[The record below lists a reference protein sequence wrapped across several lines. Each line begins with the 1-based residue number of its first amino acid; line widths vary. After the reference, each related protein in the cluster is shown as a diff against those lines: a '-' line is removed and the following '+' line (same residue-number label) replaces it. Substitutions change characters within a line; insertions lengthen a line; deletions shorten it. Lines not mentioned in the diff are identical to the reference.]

1 MNKRVKNIVSTIVFF
16 AIILGTLVL
25 CIAVPD
31 EEYSKAERRELASF
45 PETAKENVISGQFS
59 KEFESYTTDNFP
71 FRDTFRSIKS
81 FISYNIL
88 NKKDNNGL
96 FLAEGHIS
104 KIDAVQNDEML
115 NHASERFNYVY
126 NKYLSKNKVYFSVV
140 PDKNFVLAEKNGYP
154 SLDYKKFI
162 SDINSRL
169 NFKYIDIT
177 DLLQSD
183 DYYKTDT
190 HWRQEKIT
198 DIADRLADAM
208 GTKLYHNYTENTLDK
223 PFYGVYS
230 GQFAGKTTP
239 DTVKYLTNDTINN
252 AIVLYE
258 DGMSQG
264 KTDIGI
270 YDMKKARG
278 DDPYEMFLSGTMPL
292 VTIKNPDS
300 DTNRE
305 LILFRDSYGSS
316 IAPLFLSGYSKITVI
331 DIRYIKSDYLGHF
344 VEFNPDADVLFLYS
358 TALLNNS
365 LAMQ

>member
-1 MNKRVKNIVSTIVFF
+1 MNKRVKSIVSSIVFF
-16 AIILGTLVL
+16 AFILGGLLL

-31 EEYSKAERRELASF
+31 EEYSKAERRELAKF
-45 PETAKENVISGQFS
+45 PQLSQENVLSGQFS
-59 KEFESYTTDNFP
+59 KEFESYTTDNFV

-88 NKKDNNGL
+88 KKKDNNGL
-96 FLAEGHIS
+96 FLAMGHIS
-104 KIDAVQNDEML
+104 KIDSVQNDEML

-126 NKYLSKNKVYFSVV
+126 NKYLKGNKVYFSVV

-154 SLDYKKFI
+154 SLDYEKFI

-169 NFKYIDIT
+169 DFNYIDIT
-177 DLLQSD
+177 DLLESD

-198 DIADRLADAM
+198 DIADRLAEGM
-208 GTKLYHNYTENTLDK
+208 GTKLYHNYTENTLNI

-230 GQFAGKTTP
+230 GQFAGKVTP
-239 DTVKYLTNDTINN
+239 DTIKYLTNDTINN
-252 AIVLYE
+252 AIVSYE

-270 YDMKKARG
+270 YDMKKADG
-278 DDPYEMFLSGTMPL
+278 DDPYEMFLSGAMPL
-292 VTIKNPDS
+292 VTLENPD
-300 DTNRE
+300 TQEEKE

-331 DIRYIKSDYLGHF
+331 DIRYMKSDYLGHF
-344 VEFNPDADVLFLYS
+344 VDFNEDADVLFLYS

-365 LAMQ
+365 LSL

>member
-1 MNKRVKNIVSTIVFF
+1 MNKRVKSIVSTIVFF
-16 AIILGTLVL
+16 AFILSALVL

-31 EEYSKAERRELASF
+31 EEYSKSERRELARF
-45 PETAKENVISGQFS
+45 PKTSKENILSGQFS

-88 NKKDNNGL
+88 KKKDNNGL
-96 FLAEGHIS
+96 FLAMGHIS
-104 KIDAVQNDEML
+104 KIDSVQNDEML

-126 NKYLSKNKVYFSVV
+126 NKYLQGNKVYFSVV

-154 SLDYKKFI
+154 SLDYEKFI

-169 NFKYIDIT
+169 NFNYIDIT

-198 DIADRLADAM
+198 DIADRLAGAM
-208 GTKLYHNYTENTLDK
+208 GTNLSHNYIENTLDI

-230 GQFAGKTTP
+230 GQFAGKVTP
-239 DTVKYLTNDTINN
+239 DTIKYLTNDTINN
-252 AIVLYE
+252 AVVSYE
-258 DGMSQG
+258 DGMSQE
-264 KTDIGI
+264 KSDVGI
-270 YDMKKARG
+270 YDFKKASG
-278 DDPYEMFLSGTMPL
+278 DDAYELFLSGTMPL
-292 VTIKNPDS
+292 VTIENT
-300 DTNRE
+300 DTATNKE

-331 DIRYIKSDYLGHF
+331 DIRYIKSDYLGNF
-344 VEFNPDADVLFLYS
+344 VDFNEDADVLFLYS
-358 TALLNNS
+358 TSLLNNS
-365 LAMQ
+365 LSLQ